1 MNRKVFINYQNIYSI
16 EEFLDA
22 LSEINRELTKEI
34 AMIKAEIN
42 KIDNCFDGFDHE
54 SSLHIPTRTSEDNH
68 KIVNFSINIDQR
80 NTIKKEIP
88 KLRKDIRE
96 VWDYKR
102 EQDKIRVNSIVFTS
116 GLNDRVCLSGEWDFG
131 TWREDFNQNN
141 SQNKNIYTDFSF
153 SRYTFWFDES
163 GTYDSVYKTML
174 C

>member
-1 MNRKVFINYQNIYSI
+1 MNRKVFINYQDIYRI

-34 AMIKAEIN
+34 ALIKTEIN

-141 SQNKNIYTDFSF
+141 SQNKNSYTSF
-153 SRYTFWFDES
+153 GRYTFWFDES
-163 GTYDSVYKTML
+163 GTYDSVYKTIL